1 MLILGWAGRSVCNVA
16 AFSLAFRTASAT
28 SFGRSVSLLR
38 LLLTIS
44 RLLRRVTFIASRVY
58 DLHFSAKSLGRAVF
72 LIFITR
78 RLIPRQCLQQ
88 HIAAHPPLRVRP
100 EGRC

>member
-1 MLILGWAGRSVCNVA
+1 M
-16 AFSLAFRTASAT
+16 
-28 SFGRSVSLLR
+28 
-38 LLLTIS
+38 
-44 RLLRRVTFIASRVY
+44 Y
-58 DLHFSAKSLGRAVF
+58 DLHISAKSLGRAVF

-100 EGRC
+100 EGRCRAGGYHFIFYFLFFIFISVHFARSCSLGRQLFVAVTLPHT